1 MMFEQLGQI
10 SHKASSDN
18 TRFFPVASL
27 EDVAIHLQD
36 SDEDNSYE
44 YFLVQIRNP
53 KVKEVIPP
61 PFAPVAAAAEAPLP
75 VGAGAVAGSGPE
87 KEDIPFLADN
97 AKILLEAGEV
107 ALARNIYRAILKTGD
122 ASDVAYA
129 GLAACSDKEGLV
141 DQAIQFAW
149 DSVAFA
155 PNQQGYQLLSQLL
168 VQQGRDQEA
177 AQALGRALRS
187 LDLSL
192 QEKAEYQKMIGNC
205 HARLGQG
212 PEAEKAY
219 KKALEWSPS
228 SDEVQA
234 NLGSLYLEQGQM
246 AEAKR
251 CYQDALAANPENDKA
266 WVGLGLCSVAEG
278 NKEAAHDA
286 FARSLE
292 LNLRNS
298 TAVFHLVKCAYEIK
312 KYATAEQLLS
322 AYVEVAPVSP
332 SLLYSLAGL
341 QFHVG
346 KKNDAAITAR
356 RILQIKADHSGAK
369 ELMNRIG
376 AE

>member
-1 MMFEQLGQI
+1 
-10 SHKASSDN
+10 
-18 TRFFPVASL
+18 
-27 EDVAIHLQD
+27 
-36 SDEDNSYE
+36 
-44 YFLVQIRNP
+44 
-53 KVKEVIPP
+53 
-61 PFAPVAAAAEAPLP
+61 
-75 VGAGAVAGSGPE
+75 
-87 KEDIPFLADN
+87 
-97 AKILLEAGEV
+97 
-107 ALARNIYRAILKTGD
+107 
-122 ASDVAYA
+122 
-129 GLAACSDKEGLV
+129 
-141 DQAIQFAW
+141 
-149 DSVAFA
+149 
-155 PNQQGYQLLSQLL
+155 
-168 VQQGRDQEA
+168 
-177 AQALGRALRS
+177 
-187 LDLSL
+187 
-192 QEKAEYQKMIGNC
+192 
-205 HARLGQG
+205 
-212 PEAEKAY
+212 
-219 KKALEWSPS
+219 
-228 SDEVQA
+228 
-234 NLGSLYLEQGQM
+234 M